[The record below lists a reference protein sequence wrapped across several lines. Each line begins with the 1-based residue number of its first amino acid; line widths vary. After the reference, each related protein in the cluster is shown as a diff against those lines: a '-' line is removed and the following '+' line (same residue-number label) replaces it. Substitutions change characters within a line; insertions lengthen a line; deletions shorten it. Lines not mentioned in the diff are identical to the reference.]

1 MDWID
6 IALRWYLVSLV
17 IAVALAPAVLWLG
30 RGLADRGASII
41 RPLSLLIA
49 IWPAWYLSGIGGG
62 LIPFSNVSLIATIV
76 LVGGASWAL
85 GWRAGLIDRTAIRH
99 VLIAEA
105 GFVGLFLLFILFRGY
120 APQINEQE
128 KPGDLMMLA
137 SSMRATHM
145 PPEDA
150 WFAGNGINY
159 YYLGYVVLAAIAKLS
174 GVVPWVAFNLGL
186 ATIFAM
192 TGVAAIGLV
201 ANIVARFWGERV
213 GRVAGVIG
221 LFFVVLIGN
230 PWSVFTGISQWS
242 VQWKAFYFSGIGWTA
257 SRFIH
262 DVQTTPPDTI
272 ISEFPAFSFVLGDLH
287 PHLLA
292 LPYTLVALTLAWA
305 LALPAIRDT
314 AQPTA
319 HDDAPRLR
327 RSPETII
334 RIVATGG
341 IVGVLY
347 AMNSWDMPTY
357 LLVAAIALIAGM
369 HGFGWKDRLIG
380 VIGLGLSAVIA
391 WLPFYAHFEAPTRQ
405 GLNGPFSALSGLPV
419 VGGILQS
426 VVSYTGERTSFEEY
440 MGMFG
445 FFWVTATIL
454 IGFEFWNRRHAE
466 TDPLETKFAIGAAV
480 IVLFAGLLIPMP
492 VLTLCGLIIV
502 AAIVLIQR
510 DPRVTAANV
519 ALVLFA
525 VGSLISIVPEFVF
538 LGDIYINRMNTIFK
552 LYYQVWVLFAV
563 ASAVAVICIWATV
576 RAFVAE
582 RGALIAV
589 SVVTAAVMALGL
601 VYPAIATSQYMD
613 WRNKDRAW
621 LGLDGLA
628 YVDDPAEAWSAPG
641 EYGAI
646 QWLYDNAQKNDVML
660 AAGGCSWS
668 ADVGR
673 PGGATGIP
681 TLLGWADHEG
691 QWHLSD
697 PNINATMTQ
706 RATDITTLFSAGT
719 PNTEL
724 LDNYGITLIYIGKD
738 ETSGPYAPD
747 RASVGPECAPGPF
760 PGASDP
766 NFPGAGWSEVYN
778 ADGVRIY
785 RRDGT
790 G

>member
-17 IAVALAPAVLWLG
+17 IAVALAPAVFWLG
-30 RGLADRGASII
+30 RGLADRGASIV
-41 RPLSLLIA
+41 RPVSLLIA
-49 IWPAWYLSGIGGG
+49 IWPAWYLSGIGSG
-62 LIPFSNVSLIATIV
+62 LVPFSDASLIATIV

-85 GWRAGLIDRTAIRH
+85 GWRAGLIDRTALRH
-99 VLIAEA
+99 LAIAEA
-105 GFVGLFLLFILFRGY
+105 GFLALFLLFIWFRGY

-159 YYLGYVVLAAIAKLS
+159 YYLGYVVLAAIAKLA
-174 GVVPWVAFNLGL
+174 GVVPWDAFNLGL

-192 TGVAAIGLV
+192 TGVAAAGLV
-201 ANIVARFWGERV
+201 GNIVARFWGERV
-213 GRVAGVIG
+213 SRVAGVIG
-221 LFFVVLIGN
+221 LVFVVLLGN

-242 VQWKAFYFSGIGWTA
+242 TQWTSFYFSGIGWTA

-262 DVQTTPPDTI
+262 DAADKTDTI

-305 LALPAIRDT
+305 LAIPAIPALRDAKASAKDDT
-314 AQPTA
+314 PAQWNVA
-319 HDDAPRLR
+319 
-327 RSPETII
+327 TIA
-334 RIVATGG
+334 RIAATGG

-369 HGFGWKDRLIG
+369 HGFGWKDRLLG
-380 VIGLGLSAVIA
+380 VVGLGLSAVIA
-391 WLPFYAHFEAPTRQ
+391 WLPFYARFEAPTRQ
-405 GLNGPFSALSGLPV
+405 DLNGPFSALSGLPV

-445 FFWVTATIL
+445 FFWTIAAIL
-454 IGFEFWNRRHAE
+454 VGLEFWNRRHAK

-480 IVLFAGLLIPMP
+480 LVLFAGLLIPMP

-502 AAIVLIQR
+502 AAVVLIQR
-510 DPRVTAANV
+510 DPRVTAANA
-519 ALVLFA
+519 ALALFA
-525 VGSLISIVPEFVF
+525 VGSLISIIPEFVY
-538 LGDIYINRMNTIFK
+538 LGDIYGSRMNTIFK
-552 LYYQVWVLFAV
+552 LYYQVWILFAV

-576 RAFVAE
+576 RSFVAE

-589 SVVTAAVMALGL
+589 SVVTAAVMAIGL
-601 VYPAIATSQYMD
+601 VYPAIATSQYLD

-628 YVDDPAEAWSAPG
+628 YVENPAEAWSAPG

-646 QWLYDNAQKNDVML
+646 QWLYDNGQKNDVML

-668 ADVGR
+668 ADIGR
-673 PGGATGIP
+673 AAGATGIP
-681 TLLGWADHEG
+681 TILGWQDHEA

-697 PNINATMTQ
+697 PNINTEMAQ
-706 RATDITTLFSAGT
+706 RITDINALFAAGT
-719 PNTEL
+719 PSTEL
-724 LDNYGITLIYIGKD
+724 LDRYGITLIYIGRD
-738 ETSGPYAPD
+738 ETSGPSSPD
-747 RASVGPECAPGPF
+747 RASPGTLCAPGPF

>member
-17 IAVALAPAVLWLG
+17 MAAALAPPTLWLC
-30 RGLADRGASII
+30 RGLADRGASIV
-41 RPLSLLIA
+41 RPVSLLIA
-49 IWPAWYLSGIGGG
+49 IWPAWYLSGIGSG
-62 LIPFSNVSLIATIV
+62 LVPFSNATLITTIV

-85 GWRAGLIDRTAIRH
+85 AWRAGLIDRTTLRH
-99 VLIAEA
+99 LAIAEA
-105 GFVGLFLLFILFRGY
+105 GFLGLFLVFIWFRGY
-120 APQINEQE
+120 APQITETE

-159 YYLGYVVLAAIAKLS
+159 YYLGYVVLAVIAKLS
-174 GVVPWVAFNLGL
+174 GVVPWEAFNLGL

-213 GRVAGVIG
+213 GRIAGVFG
-221 LFFVVLIGN
+221 LVFVVLIGN
-230 PWSVFTGISQWS
+230 PWAVFTGLSQWS
-242 VQWKAFYFSGIGWTA
+242 AQWKEYYFSGLGWGA

-262 DVQTTPPDTI
+262 DAADKTDTV

-292 LPYTLVALTLAWA
+292 LPYTLVALTLAWN
-305 LALPAIRDT
+305 LALPAFRDGK
-314 AQPTA
+314 ASGEG
-319 HDDAPRLR
+319 DAPARW
-327 RSPETII
+327 SAATIA
-334 RIVATGG
+334 RIAATGG

-357 LLVAAIALIAGM
+357 LLVAAIALVAGM

-380 VIGLGLSAVIA
+380 VIGLGLSAVVA

-405 GLNGPFSALSGLPV
+405 GLNGPFGALSGLPV
-419 VGGILQS
+419 MGGILQS

-445 FFWVTATIL
+445 FFWTIAAIL
-454 IGFEFWNRRHAE
+454 IGLEFWNRRHAE

-502 AAIVLIQR
+502 AAVVLIQR

-519 ALVLFA
+519 SLVLFA
-525 VGSLISIVPEFVF
+525 VGGLISIVPEFVF
-538 LGDIYINRMNTIFK
+538 LGDIYVNRMNTIFK

-563 ASAVAVICIWATV
+563 ASAVALICIWSTV
-576 RAFVAE
+576 RAFVSE

-601 VYPAIATSQYMD
+601 VYPALATSQYYV
-613 WRNKDRAW
+613 WRNPEHTW
-621 LGLDGLA
+621 MGLDGLA
-628 YVDDPAEAWSAPG
+628 YVENPQEAWSAPG

-646 QWLYDNAQKNDVML
+646 QWLYDNGQKNDVML

-668 ADVGR
+668 ADIGR
-673 PGGATGIP
+673 AAGATGIP
-681 TLLGWADHEG
+681 TILGWQDHEA

-697 PNINATMTQ
+697 PNITAELVQ
-706 RATDITTLFSAGT
+706 RTSDINMLFAAGT
-719 PNTEL
+719 PSTEL
-724 LDNYGITLIYIGKD
+724 LDKYGITLIYIGKD
-738 ETSGPYAPD
+738 ETSGPFSSDPG
-747 RASVGPECAPGPF
+747 RAAEWEQCAPGPF